1 MSMRWLTILQFLEI
15 FAAYGIV
22 TLFLPWRILGKRFH
36 RFSVA
41 EQLIAYFFA
50 GNFYIIYLVY
60 LLQFLRISSRVTLLL
75 GTAGPFL
82 FIWIWKRKKQI
93 PGAME
98 SLLVRIERLLD
109 GERGKK
115 TSLAQLRRAVSE
127 RCFRGKRK
135 QWLHA
140 LPEIAVLL
148 AAIAA
153 ITYVYG
159 TEHGG
164 NVRLQSK

>member
-75 GTAGPFL
+75 GTVFSGKTKAMAACAAGN
-82 FIWIWKRKKQI
+82 
-93 PGAME
+93 
-98 SLLVRIERLLD
+98 S
-109 GERGKK
+109 
-115 TSLAQLRRAVSE
+115 S
-127 RCFRGKRK
+127 
-135 QWLHA
+135 
-140 LPEIAVLL
+140 
-148 AAIAA
+148 AAGGNCSDH
-153 ITYVYG
+153 VCVW

>member
-82 FIWIWKRKKQI
+82 FIWIWKRKNRSREQWRACWC
-93 PGAME
+93 GSNDCLME
-98 SLLVRIERLLD
+98 SGAKRHLWRSF
-109 GERGKK
+109 GEPF
-115 TSLAQLRRAVSE
+115 TSGVFGENESNGCM
-127 RCFRGKRK
+127 RCRK
-135 QWLHA
+135 
-140 LPEIAVLL
+140 
-148 AAIAA
+148 
-153 ITYVYG
+153 
-159 TEHGG
+159 
-164 NVRLQSK
+164 

>member
-15 FAAYGIV
+15 FAVYGIV

-82 FIWIWKRKKQI
+82 FVWIRKRKKQI
-93 PGAME
+93 PGAIESLME
-98 SLLVRIERLLD
+98 SGAKRHLWRSF
-109 GERGKK
+109 GEPFPNGVFGENE
-115 TSLAQLRRAVSE
+115 SNGCM
-127 RCFRGKRK
+127 RCRK
-135 QWLHA
+135 
-140 LPEIAVLL
+140 
-148 AAIAA
+148 
-153 ITYVYG
+153 
-159 TEHGG
+159 
-164 NVRLQSK
+164 